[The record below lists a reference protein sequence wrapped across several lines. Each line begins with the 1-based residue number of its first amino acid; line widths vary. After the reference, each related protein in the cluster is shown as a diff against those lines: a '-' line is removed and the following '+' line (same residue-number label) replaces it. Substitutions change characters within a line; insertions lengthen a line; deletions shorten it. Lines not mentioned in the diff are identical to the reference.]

1 MTALVVFAHGSPV
14 ESANEAVRTFCG
26 QLART
31 GEYPLVAAAFLE
43 RGVPDLAGAV
53 CSVIAQGARRV
64 IVVPYFL
71 TLGLHLERDLPRLM
85 NEIAAAHPSVTFQ
98 VAPPL
103 DGHPALV
110 GIVLDRARAVG
121 SESDLAS

>member
-1 MTALVVFAHGSPV
+1 MTALVIFAHGSPV
-14 ESANEAVRTFCG
+14 ESANEAVRAFCNE
-26 QLART
+26 LART
-31 GEYPLVAAAFLE
+31 GEYPAVAPAFLE

-53 CSVIAQGARRV
+53 SSVVRQGARRV

-71 TLGLHLERDLPRLM
+71 TLGLHLQRDLPRLVS
-85 NEIAAAHPSVTFQ
+85 EVAAAHPSVTFE

-110 GIVLDRARAVG
+110 QIVLDRAKALDRE
-121 SESDLAS
+121 SEVAG